1 MFLVFIAEYPFAR
14 FFFGIPAWAIGAVI
28 VGIQVLQY
36 LGLRPD
42 GAASSCCS

>member
-28 VGIQVLQY
+28 VGIEVLQL
-36 LGLRPD
+36 LGDRD
-42 GAASSCCS
+42 ERAASSCCS